1 MFEMQGYIYMCTL
14 IFKWLYKFMKTQLLC
29 TFSDIKNYRNVIPK
43 IDSFYNIV
51 FNKVYV
57 LQNKDSVDEL
67 LITYNID
74 ADKNSSNSFFPNTI
88 SVHRKKDT
96 NTIYTINSLNELIKK
111 LNKGVMDTKYPI
123 KPAVGKFVMFPSW
136 LQHMVYPF
144 RGEGLRR
151 SMSFNWV
158 FQQPNT

>member
-1 MFEMQGYIYMCTL
+1 
-14 IFKWLYKFMKTQLLC
+14 MKTQLLC

-57 LQNKDSVDEL
+57 LQKKDSVDEL

-74 ADKNSSNSFFPNTI
+74 ADKKSSKSFFPNTI

-123 KPAVGKFVMFPSW
+123 DWDDYSNSVLLTDVVDKVRIVPTK
-136 LQHMVYPF
+136 LHQIIKI
-144 RGEGLRR
+144 
-151 SMSFNWV
+151 
-158 FQQPNT
+158 